1 MQRFPVSRSRI
12 YREGKGGEKESEA
25 RMERR
30 GREGKGKMRR
40 ERERVGEGG
49 DRTHVLHPTSRNS
62 TSAAGMSFELLTATV
77 GLSLH
82 GSIRCV

>member
-1 MQRFPVSRSRI
+1 
-12 YREGKGGEKESEA
+12 
-25 RMERR
+25 MERR